1 MPGCAPVHAKRL
13 GYAAAPA
20 LRDRLGS
27 RIGEDKIIQIS
38 THVGQSALPKRIAN
52 RISRFRR
59 RIATTWH
66 KLSRAVVLT
75 PIARLPFA
83 HGTLLLAAVIFAQN
97 EVFRDLA
104 DDLILDPLPEP
115 DKGTFSHFDTQTQG
129 LYT

>member
-1 MPGCAPVHAKRL
+1 MNRTVRL
-13 GYAAAPA
+13 
-20 LRDRLGS
+20 R
-27 RIGEDKIIQIS
+27 
-38 THVGQSALPKRIAN
+38 

-75 PIARLPFA
+75 PIACLPFA

-115 DKGTFSHFDTQTQG
+115 DEGTFSHFDTQTQG